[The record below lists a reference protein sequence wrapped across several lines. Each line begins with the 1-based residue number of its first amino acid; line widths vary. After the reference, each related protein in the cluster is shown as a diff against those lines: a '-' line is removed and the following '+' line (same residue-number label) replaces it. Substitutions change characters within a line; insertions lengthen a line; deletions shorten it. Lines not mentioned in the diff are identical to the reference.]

1 MATSA
6 TQSKEL
12 ASNSL
17 ASFLQSRHVQ
27 VPSSD
32 ISRALRRKHQR
43 ERRKGLRSLAR
54 TDAAAAVKGNE
65 ASTSNV
71 STGAITNHQTKPPA
85 MSKEERDIR
94 QRILIMRENKRKG
107 KPIIPSKDV
116 EPDESEDD
124 F

>member
-12 ASNSL
+12 ASNAL

-32 ISRALRRKHQR
+32 ASRALRRKHQR
-43 ERRKGLRSLAR
+43 ERRKGSRGLVR
-54 TDAAAAVKGNE
+54 TDVATTKGND

-71 STGAITNHQTKPPA
+71 SNGANTKNQTKRPA

-94 QRILIMRENKRKG
+94 QRILIMRENKRTG
-107 KPIIPSKDV
+107 KPIIPSKGA
-116 EPDESEDD
+116 EPEDSDDD